1 MGRTMGKRISI
12 SPAQLMPVWLIMGFG
27 LVLYFWLSNAY
38 RATQSCRGAVDAAVM
53 YRFVE
58 MTAMF
63 VVAALVGWLWQF
75 FIFRDVRTASG
86 QPSTRKQALLLVC
99 LYPILAY
106 LVWYGIVVLSVF
118 MLSPCI

>member
-1 MGRTMGKRISI
+1 MGKKISI
-12 SPAQLMPVWLIMGFG
+12 SPSQLMPVWLIMGFG

-38 RATQSCRGAVDAAVM
+38 RVTQSCRGEVDVAVM

-75 FIFRDVRTASG
+75 FIFRDVRTVSG

-106 LVWYGIVVLSVF
+106 LVWYSIVVLSVF
-118 MLSPCI
+118 MLPPCI